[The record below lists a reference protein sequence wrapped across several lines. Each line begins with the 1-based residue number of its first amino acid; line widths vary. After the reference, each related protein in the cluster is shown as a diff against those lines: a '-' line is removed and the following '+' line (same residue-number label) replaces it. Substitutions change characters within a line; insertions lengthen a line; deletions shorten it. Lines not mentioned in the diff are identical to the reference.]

1 MLREAALAND
11 LDGAGPVLE
20 VATMRAA
27 PLEPEQI
34 SLMGNFGVMVSLIK
48 LSD

>member
-1 MLREAALAND
+1 MALAND

-20 VATMRAA
+20 VATMRTA
-27 PLEPEQI
+27 PIEPEQI
-34 SLMGNFGVMVSLIK
+34 GLMGNFGVMVSVIK

>member
-1 MLREAALAND
+1 MALAND
-11 LDGAGPVLE
+11 LDGAGPVPE
-20 VATMRAA
+20 VATVRAA

-34 SLMGNFGVMVSLIK
+34 GLMGNFGMMMSVIK